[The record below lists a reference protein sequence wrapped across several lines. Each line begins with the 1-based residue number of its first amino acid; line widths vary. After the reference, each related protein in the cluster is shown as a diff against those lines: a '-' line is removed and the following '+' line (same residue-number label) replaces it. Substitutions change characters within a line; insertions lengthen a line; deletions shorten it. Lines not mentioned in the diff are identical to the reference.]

1 MSLRSLSMGKRGMA
15 YRRSAWYW
23 ALVLAGTSLMQGCG
37 PSPPR
42 LVLVEEAE
50 AGVLAGPF
58 GVSVT
63 PSGEVLIADTDHG
76 LVKWLDDSGKLL
88 HTIGE
93 GVLSRPLAVTWAP
106 WDEILVADFEADR
119 IFRFKPDGQYLGS
132 WGEPGEGPGELSGPC
147 GMASASDRFYVLE
160 FYNHRVQVFDRHGR
174 SVEIFDGSSSETGKF
189 HYPGGIA
196 LEPGGSLLVA
206 DTHRYVLRRFTS
218 DGVERDVLGRQGT
231 LPGEFDDPMGVT
243 VDAQGR
249 IAVADS
255 ANYRIQILDANGAV
269 LAVANGDG
277 RWHGTVHSPTG
288 VAFNREGDLWVADPG
303 HDRVEMYR
311 LQ

>member
-1 MSLRSLSMGKRGMA
+1 MGKRGMA

-132 WGEPGEGPGELSGPC
+132 WAG
-147 GMASASDRFYVLE
+147 
-160 FYNHRVQVFDRHGR
+160 
-174 SVEIFDGSSSETGKF
+174 
-189 HYPGGIA
+189 
-196 LEPGGSLLVA
+196 
-206 DTHRYVLRRFTS
+206 
-218 DGVERDVLGRQGT
+218 
-231 LPGEFDDPMGVT
+231 
-243 VDAQGR
+243 
-249 IAVADS
+249 
-255 ANYRIQILDANGAV
+255 
-269 LAVANGDG
+269 
-277 RWHGTVHSPTG
+277 
-288 VAFNREGDLWVADPG
+288 
-303 HDRVEMYR
+303 
-311 LQ
+311 